1 MLYDIC
7 LCLTSLSIIISGSI
21 RIAANDITSLFL
33 YVWLIFSC
41 AYAVKWSEVAQSCP
55 TLCNS
60 IDCSLSG
67 SSVHGIFQARVLE
80 WIAISLHFIYPYIC
94 WQVLSLRPC
103 SGYCKQC
110 CCEHWGVYILS
121 NSGFLCLYAWVRLKD
136 HMVAYFNFFKG
147 NSILFSIL
155 AVLPTVSKV
164 FFFLSLHTLQ
174 HLLFVDFLILAILTR
189 VTPHCGFVLH
199 FSEN

>member
-1 MLYDIC
+1 MCLNCFPYARPNDQYDKPRQCIEKQKHHFANKGRIVKAMIFPVKVKSVSRVR
-7 LCLTSLSIIISGSI
+7 LC
-21 RIAANDITSLFL
+21 D
-33 YVWLIFSC
+33 
-41 AYAVKWSEVAQSCP
+41 P
-55 TLCNS
+55 M
-60 IDCSLSG
+60 DCSLSG

-164 FFFLSLHTLQ
+164 FFFFLCTLSSTCCL
-174 HLLFVDFLILAILTR
+174 
-189 VTPHCGFVLH
+189 
-199 FSEN
+199 